1 MGQSTIGVVRGQGE
15 RARDAK
21 DAGRTRRSPV
31 RAVSRAVRVG
41 VAEARRTSVARSA
54 VRVVPRLD
62 RANAARGGDRGR
74 TIFMSRPQG
83 WPIPPAAPRTATLY
97 PRVCCIALEAVRE
110 TPAARRRAAMVCRGR
125 V

>member
-1 MGQSTIGVVRGQGE
+1 MGQSTISVFADRGNAPE
-15 RARDAK
+15 ARS

-31 RAVSRAVRVG
+31 RVVSRVARVG